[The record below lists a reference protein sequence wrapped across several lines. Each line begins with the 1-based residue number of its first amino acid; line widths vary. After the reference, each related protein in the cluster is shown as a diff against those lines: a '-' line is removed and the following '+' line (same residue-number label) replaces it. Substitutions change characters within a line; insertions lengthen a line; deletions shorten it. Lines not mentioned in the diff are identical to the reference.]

1 MSSLKWRKTIMMKV
15 RIHILTSCEIGLYV
29 NTLHQT
35 ITNPSRKKENE
46 PDLSGRMQSVVN

>member
-1 MSSLKWRKTIMMKV
+1 MMKV
-15 RIHILTSCEIGLYV
+15 RIHVLTSCEIGLYV